1 MSLLLLR
8 DTSIILGINLF
19 GQIQKIV
26 FELRR
31 VVKYFIKLQ
40 SNQKCIVITKKLV
53 HIFYKLTFSSYH
65 ILNIHFNVFWY
76 FFLF

>member
-1 MSLLLLR
+1 MIVYICKQVQSLVYRIKNKLKTSSNKDHKLMSLLLLR

-31 VVKYFIKLQ
+31 VVKYFIKLLFR
-40 SNQKCIVITKKLV
+40 I
-53 HIFYKLTFSSYH
+53 
-65 ILNIHFNVFWY
+65 ILI
-76 FFLF
+76 